1 MSSEIDTELCF
12 SLWSNKFRSG
22 PRKKSCEKLKKLS
35 KKLSKKKTKQE
46 RIQKLEALITKRED
60 KYQTRKSLLDAEQ
73 RDLTNAYG
81 TMIIP
86 MREKRDKLEDKKRK
100 LERELEATSMPDR
113 RAELRK
119 KLGKAEKKVLSVQKA
134 ESKVELK
141 FERNMNLWQKKQNK
155 LGADFAM
162 ITKK

>member
-1 MSSEIDTELCF
+1 MLCI
-12 SLWSNKFRSG
+12 SLCSNKFRSG

-46 RIQKLEALITKRED
+46 RIQKLEALITKRQD

-100 LERELEATSMPDR
+100 LERELEETSMPDR
-113 RAELRK
+113 RAELTK
-119 KLGKAEKKVLSVQKA
+119 KLDKAEKKVLSVQKA

-141 FERNMNLWQKKQNK
+141 FEKNMNLWQKKQNK
-155 LGADFAM
+155 LGADFAT